1 MLFWFK
7 PHFPYLCKVNLQVLL
22 MKKEQNDLQLAS
34 ELRTVI
40 TRLIKKLR
48 SKSIASERLS
58 LTERSTI
65 ALLDQH
71 KELLPSE
78 LAAMEKITTQSMS
91 QILNHLLELGY
102 INRKISETDKRKAI
116 ISLSRSGQKILYKV
130 RNERDEWLDKALKK
144 TCTPKEQDILRQAL
158 QPLTKLVDVD

>member
-1 MLFWFK
+1 MI
-7 PHFPYLCKVNLQVLL
+7 N
-22 MKKEQNDLQLAS
+22 EQYNSQLAS
-34 ELRTVI
+34 DFRTVI

-48 SKSIASERLS
+48 IKSETGAKLS

-102 INRKISETDKRKAI
+102 IHRRISKTDKRKSI
-116 ISLSRSGQKILYKV
+116 ISLSKAGQNILYKV
-130 RNERDEWLDKALKK
+130 RNERDEWLNKALQE
-144 TCTPKEQDILRQAL
+144 TCTDKELELLRRAIV
-158 QPLTKLVDVD
+158 PLTKLVDFD

>member
-1 MLFWFK
+1 MED
-7 PHFPYLCKVNLQVLL
+7 V
-22 MKKEQNDLQLAS
+22 QNNRKLAS
-34 ELRTVI
+34 DLRTVI

-48 SKSIASERLS
+48 NKSAASEKLS

-102 INRKISETDKRKAI
+102 IIRRVSATDKRKVI
-116 ISLSRSGQKILYKV
+116 ISLSKTGQDILYKM
-130 RNERDEWLDKALKK
+130 RNERDEWLNKALN
-144 TCTPKEQDILRQAL
+144 TACTAKEQEMLRRAIM
-158 QPLTKLVDVD
+158 PLTRLVDFD

>member
-1 MLFWFK
+1 MSTNPSTIK
-7 PHFPYLCKVNLQVLL
+7 
-22 MKKEQNDLQLAS
+22 LAT
-34 ELRTVI
+34 EIRTVT

-48 SKSIASERLS
+48 GKSTSAGQLS

-102 INRKISETDKRKAI
+102 ITRRVSKTDKRKTI
-116 ISLSRSGQKILYKV
+116 ISLSKSGHTILYKV
-130 RNERDEWLDKALKK
+130 RNERDEWLDKALQQ
-144 TCTPKEQDILRQAL
+144 TCSAKELDVL
-158 QPLTKLVDVD
+158 QRAIAPLTRLVDFE

>member
-1 MLFWFK
+1 MSTNTDTIK
-7 PHFPYLCKVNLQVLL
+7 
-22 MKKEQNDLQLAS
+22 LAT
-34 ELRTVI
+34 EIRTVT

-48 SKSIASERLS
+48 GKSISAGQLS

-102 INRKISETDKRKAI
+102 ITRRISKTDKRKTI
-116 ISLSRSGQKILYKV
+116 ISLSKAGHNILYKV
-130 RNERDEWLDKALKK
+130 RNERDEWLDKALQQ
-144 TCTPKEQDILRQAL
+144 TCSAKELDVLKRAIA
-158 QPLTKLVDVD
+158 PLTRLVDFE

>member
-1 MLFWFK
+1 MPIEEISLPF
-7 PHFPYLCKVNLQVLL
+7 
-22 MKKEQNDLQLAS
+22 AS
-34 ELRTVI
+34 DLRTVI
-40 TRLIKKLR
+40 SRLMKKLR
-48 SKSIASERLS
+48 NKSATGKNLS

-102 INRKISETDKRKAI
+102 ITRRTSKTDKRKAI
-116 ISLSRSGQKILYKV
+116 ISLSKSGQHILSTV
-130 RNERDEWLDKALKK
+130 RNERDEWLDKALRE
-144 TCTPKEQDILRQAL
+144 TCTAREQDILRRAIA
-158 QPLTKLVDVD
+158 PLTKLVDFD